1 MAKAKKLPSG
11 QWRTLLYT
19 GLDDNGKRVYKSFT
33 ADTKKES
40 EYMAAEFNYKRKS
53 KPKQLTVADAID
65 NYIAIKENVLSPTTI
80 SGYRGI
86 RRNYFKSIMNVTLD
100 KITSLMI
107 QNVIN
112 IESKT
117 LSAKTLKNS
126 YGLLRSAL
134 TMYMPDFGCSV
145 TLPAKKIEFKQL
157 PSAETVINAVK
168 NTEIELAV
176 IISMWLSLRLSE
188 VTGLKYTDIKN
199 DVLCVQR
206 AKFTLDRQEVVR
218 EQTKTSRSTRL
229 LQLPTYILE
238 LIEKSKD
245 ENYSKDDFI
254 IKISPK
260 ALSRRFSRLMQRN
273 DITMKFHDLR
283 HLNASIMLML
293 GVPDKYAM
301 ERGGWATDNILKS
314 VYQHTFSTEREVV
327 DKKINDYFEN
337 LIKKE

>member
-19 GLDDNGKRVYKSFT
+19 GIDDTGKRVYKSFT
-33 ADTKKES
+33 ADSKKES
-40 EYMAAEFNYKRKS
+40 EYMAAEYNYKRKS
-53 KPKQLTVADAID
+53 KPKQLTVGDAID
-65 NYIAIKENVLSPTTI
+65 NYIVIKENVLSPTTI

-86 RRNYFKSIMNVTLD
+86 RRNYFKSLMGLALD
-100 KITSLMI
+100 KVTSMAI

-117 LSAKTLKNS
+117 LAPKTLKNA
-126 YGLLRSAL
+126 YGLLISSL
-134 TMYMPDFGCSV
+134 KMYMPDFGCSV
-145 TLPAKKIEFKQL
+145 TLPAKKIEFKQI
-157 PSAETVINAVK
+157 PSADAVINAVQG
-168 NTEIELAV
+168 TEIELAV
-176 IISMWLSLRLSE
+176 IMSMWLSLRLSE
-188 VTGLKYTDIKN
+188 VTGLKYKDIKN

-229 LQLPTYILE
+229 LQLPQHILD

-314 VYQHTFSTEREVV
+314 VYQHTFSAEREVV

>member
-19 GLDDNGKRVYKSFT
+19 GIDDTGKRVYKSFT

-40 EYMAAEFNYKRKS
+40 EYMAAEYNYKRKA
-53 KPKQLTVADAID
+53 KPKQITVGDAID

-86 RRNYFKSIMNVTLD
+86 RRNYFKSLMGLALD
-100 KITSLMI
+100 KVTSMQI

-117 LSAKTLKNS
+117 LAPKTLKNT
-126 YGLLRSAL
+126 YGLLISSL
-134 TMYMPDFGCSV
+134 KMYMPDFSFTV

-157 PSAETVINAVK
+157 PSADAVINAAQG
-168 NTEIELAV
+168 TEIELAV

-206 AKFTLDRQEVVR
+206 AKFTLDRKEVVR

-229 LQLPTYILE
+229 LQLPQHILD

-245 ENYSKDDFI
+245 ENCSKDDFI

-260 ALSRRFSRLMQRN
+260 ALSRRFSRLMQHN

-283 HLNASIMLML
+283 HLNASVMVML

-314 VYQHTFSTEREVV
+314 VYQHTFSAEREVV